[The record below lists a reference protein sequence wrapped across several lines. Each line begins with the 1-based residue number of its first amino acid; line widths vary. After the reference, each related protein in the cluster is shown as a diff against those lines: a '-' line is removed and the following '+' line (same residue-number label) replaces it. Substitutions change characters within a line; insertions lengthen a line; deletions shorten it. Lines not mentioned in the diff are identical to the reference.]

1 MEDTIY
7 MHPLIQAIKEKRG
20 DKSYRAYAKE
30 LGIST
35 SHLYPVLE
43 KGREAGRK
51 LLSAVV
57 VRFPELDELV
67 LQYLRDRR

>member
-1 MEDTIY
+1 
-7 MHPLIQAIKEKRG
+7 MHPLIEELKKRQG
-20 DKSYRAYAKE
+20 DKSYRAYAEE

-43 KGREAGRK
+43 KGRDAGRK

-57 VRFPELDELV
+57 VRFPELSELA
-67 LQYLRDRR
+67 LQYLRDRYHEM

>member
-1 MEDTIY
+1 
-7 MHPLIQAIKEKRG
+7 MHSLIQAIKERQG

-43 KGREAGRK
+43 KGRDAGRK

-57 VRFPELDELV
+57 VRFPELEELV
-67 LQYLRDRR
+67 LQYLRDRHNGRQM